1 MKRTKELLR
10 KTAGRGRI
18 KEGKKKAV
26 AKVERISVKMKR
38 RKTEEKK
45 TTMRRTKEL
54 LRKTAGRIKEGK
66 KKAVAKVERIQ
77 VKMKRRK
84 TEEKKS
90 AVGKGE

>member
-1 MKRTKELLR
+1 
-10 KTAGRGRI
+10 
-18 KEGKKKAV
+18 
-26 AKVERISVKMKR
+26 MKR

-66 KKAVAKVERIQ
+66 KKAVTKVERIP

-84 TEEKKS
+84 TEQKKT
-90 AVGKGE
+90 AVGKRE